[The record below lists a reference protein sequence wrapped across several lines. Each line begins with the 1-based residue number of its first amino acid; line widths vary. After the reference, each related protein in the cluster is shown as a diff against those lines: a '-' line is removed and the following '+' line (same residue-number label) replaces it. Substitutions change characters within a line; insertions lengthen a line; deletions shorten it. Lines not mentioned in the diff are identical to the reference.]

1 VKSILASTLLSGTVA
16 TVATTA
22 ILAGLAALRG
32 HSPVLTTN
40 ATSHWFHGES
50 AAGVVAHDLR
60 HTATGFATHWAASL
74 FWAAVFQGLR
84 RLGPRRRP
92 LSDALGVSAVAA
104 AVDYGIVPKRLT
116 PGWEMVVGPVSIGI
130 TYGVMAF
137 ALAATASRSGN
148 DRCDP

>member
-1 VKSILASTLLSGTVA
+1 MKSILAPTLLSGTVA

-50 AAGVVAHDLR
+50 AARVVAHDLR
-60 HTATGFATHWAASL
+60 HTATGLVTHWGASL
-74 FWAAVFQGLR
+74 FWAAVYQGLR
-84 RLGPRRRP
+84 RLSPGRRP
-92 LSDALGVSAVAA
+92 LRDALGVSAVAA
-104 AVDYGIVPKRLT
+104 AADYGLVPKRLT

-130 TYGVMAF
+130 TYGVMAL
-137 ALAATASRSGN
+137 ALAATADRSE
-148 DRCDP
+148 DER